1 MICEAGQYGRND
13 FVQVPCQFLGF
24 SSAQHSMPYSL
35 LSYWTEGNGC
45 GSQPNQPAVS
55 SMRLMNGISIL
66 VAELLYDLLDAV
78 EFFGSS

>member
-1 MICEAGQYGRND
+1 
-13 FVQVPCQFLGF
+13 
-24 SSAQHSMPYSL
+24 MPYSL

>member
-1 MICEAGQYGRND
+1 
-13 FVQVPCQFLGF
+13 
-24 SSAQHSMPYSL
+24 MPYSL

-66 VAELLYDLLDAV
+66 VAELLYDLLDPV
-78 EFFGSS
+78 EFFSSSKITNNSLKTVWIPVSFIRLSGYGFLL